1 MHVRADVL
9 AAARAYVEGTELEV
23 LVVSTG
29 AHPLPRSG
37 RWPDWRLLWLLV
49 GLIAAAG
56 TAVALDRTA
65 FLGSQEVSSA
75 PKDVQ
80 DSVQALVRGS
90 VPGALLFVR
99 QGDRSYTVTAGYAE
113 KATKRPMRAGDTFPI
128 GSTTKAFT
136 AVLVMRLVAQ
146 GEIALDDP
154 LSKYLPRLLP
164 DGKRITIGELLSHTS
179 GLQNFTDDTRFLA
192 PYMRGNFGYAW
203 TPKQMVAFAAT
214 SPLAFAPGTKF
225 SYSNTNYVVLA
236 LLAERV
242 GGKSYEKQLADYI
255 FRPLKLDH
263 TSLPASNK
271 TLPDVHG
278 YVGFRTRGKPDGA
291 GNFDS
296 AALTPAFG
304 WSAGGIRATAKDEAD
319 FFRGLFSGKLLPAA
333 QVAAMEDTSATGGV
347 YGLGLMPTGG
357 HESAWRAYT
366 QAITTTCGRAWG
378 HGGAF
383 PGYYQLPISS
393 PDGSRQAVL
402 LVNTEEELLSVAQFK
417 QVYNVLAT
425 AYCRGVPS

>member
-1 MHVRADVL
+1 M
-9 AAARAYVEGTELEV
+9 
-23 LVVSTG
+23 STG

-37 RWPDWRLLWLLV
+37 RWPHWRLVWLLV

-56 TAVALDRTA
+56 VAVALDRTA
-65 FLGSQEVSSA
+65 FSGSRAGSSA

-80 DSVQALVRGS
+80 NSVQALVGGS

-113 KATKRPMRAGDTFPI
+113 KADKTPMRAGDIFPI
-128 GSTTKAFT
+128 GSTTKTFT

-146 GEIALDDP
+146 GKIALDDP
-154 LSKYLPRLLP
+154 VSKYLPGLLP
-164 DGKRITIGELLSHTS
+164 DGTRITIRELLSHTS
-179 GLQNFTDDTRFLA
+179 GLPEFVDDPLFLA
-192 PYMRGNFGYAW
+192 PYMRGDFGYAW
-203 TPKQMVAFAAT
+203 TPKQMVAFAAA
-214 SPLAFAPGTKF
+214 SPLAFVPGTKF
-225 SYSNTNYVVLA
+225 SYSSTNYVVLA

-242 GGKSYEKQLADYI
+242 GGESYEAQLADYI

-263 TSLPASNK
+263 TSLPASNT

-278 YVGFRTRGKPDGA
+278 YVALAARGKPDGA

-296 AALTPAFG
+296 AALTPAYG
-304 WSAGGIRATAKDEAD
+304 WSAGGIRATAEDEAD

-333 QVAAMEDTSATGGV
+333 QVAAMEDTSATGGA
-347 YGLGLMPTGG
+347 YGLGIMPTGG
-357 HESAWRAYT
+357 HESAWRAFT
-366 QAITTTCGRAWG
+366 QAITTSCGRAWG

-402 LVNTEEELLSVAQFK
+402 LVNTEEALLSVAQFK

>member
-1 MHVRADVL
+1 
-9 AAARAYVEGTELEV
+9 
-23 LVVSTG
+23 
-29 AHPLPRSG
+29 
-37 RWPDWRLLWLLV
+37 
-49 GLIAAAG
+49 
-56 TAVALDRTA
+56 
-65 FLGSQEVSSA
+65 
-75 PKDVQ
+75 
-80 DSVQALVRGS
+80 
-90 VPGALLFVR
+90 
-99 QGDRSYTVTAGYAE
+99 
-113 KATKRPMRAGDTFPI
+113 
-128 GSTTKAFT
+128 
-136 AVLVMRLVAQ
+136 MRLVAQ
-146 GEIALDDP
+146 RKIALDDP
-154 LSKYLPRLLP
+154 VSKYLPGLLP
-164 DGKRITIGELLSHTS
+164 DGERITIRELLSHTS
-179 GLQNFTDDTRFLA
+179 GLHDFADDTRFLA
-192 PYMRGNFGYAW
+192 PYLRDNFGYAW
-203 TPKQMVAFAAT
+203 TPKQMVAFAAA

-225 SYSNTNYVVLA
+225 SYSNTNYIVLA

-242 GGKSYEKQLADYI
+242 GGESYEKQLVDYI

-333 QVAAMEDTSATGGV
+333 QVAAMEDTSATGGA

-383 PGYYQLPISS
+383 PGYYQLPQPRRLPPSC
-393 PDGSRQAVL
+393 PAREHRGSAAVAGSVQTGL
-402 LVNTEEELLSVAQFK
+402 QRPRNRILPRRPVVARRENKPGRERGRAATFRPASLSLRGLEAKAPWQ
-417 QVYNVLAT
+417 T
-425 AYCRGVPS
+425 ASRVG

>member
-1 MHVRADVL
+1 V
-9 AAARAYVEGTELEV
+9 ARAYVEGIELEV
-23 LVVSTG
+23 VVVPTG
-29 AHPLPRSG
+29 AHPLPHAG
-37 RWPDWRLLWLLV
+37 RWPHRRLLWLLV
-49 GLIAAAG
+49 GLVAAAG
-56 TAVALDRTA
+56 TAVALDRTVFSGTQA
-65 FLGSQEVSSA
+65 MSSA

-80 DSVQALVRGS
+80 RNVRALVSGS
-90 VPGALLFVR
+90 IPGALLFVR

-113 KATKRPMRAGDTFPI
+113 KATKKPMRAGDTFPI
-128 GSTTKAFT
+128 GSTTKTFT

-146 GEIALDDP
+146 GKIALDDP
-154 LSKYLPRLLP
+154 VSKYLPGLLP
-164 DGKRITIGELLSHTS
+164 DGKRITIRELLSHTS
-179 GLQNFTDDTRFLA
+179 GLPDFADDTRFLA
-192 PYMRGNFGYAW
+192 PYLRGNFGYAW
-203 TPKQMVAFAAT
+203 TPRQMVAFAAT

-242 GGKSYEKQLADYI
+242 GGESYEKQLADYI
-255 FRPLKLDH
+255 FAPLKLDH
-263 TSLPASNK
+263 TSLPPSNK

-278 YVGFRTRGKPDGA
+278 YVGLGARGKADGA

-304 WSAGGIRATAKDEAD
+304 WSAGGIRATAKDEAE

-333 QVAAMEDTSATGGV
+333 QVAAMEHTSATGGA
-347 YGLGLMPTGG
+347 YGLGLMSTGG
-357 HESAWRAYT
+357 YEYAWRGYT

-402 LVNTEEELLSVAQFK
+402 LVNTEEALLSPAQYK

-425 AYCRGVPS
+425 AYCRGVTS